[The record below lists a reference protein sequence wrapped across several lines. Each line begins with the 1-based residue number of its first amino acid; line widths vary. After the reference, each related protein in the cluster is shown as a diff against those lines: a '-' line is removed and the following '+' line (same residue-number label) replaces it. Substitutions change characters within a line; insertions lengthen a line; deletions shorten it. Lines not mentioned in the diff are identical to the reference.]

1 MKSKFKEMLGGTEK
15 IVHYK
20 NNVVGNPLLSVIILA
35 YNHEVYI
42 SKCIENALKQ
52 EVKFNFEIIIGED
65 FSSDKT
71 RDICKSYAE
80 SNPDMI
86 RLILNDRSNV
96 IYHDGSPTGRY
107 NLMYC
112 FSQARGKYI
121 ALCDGDDYWTN
132 KYKIQKQVA
141 FLEANEEYS
150 YCGHKSKSKSNSDIN
165 KISLNLQEFGFKEL
179 LQKNFLN
186 TSTLMFRQ
194 DSIKDLPAIFKNVP
208 AGDWYLQL
216 FAIKNSKAYVLPDY
230 MSVYRLHEKGVW
242 SNLNNRERCLNG
254 VKTLEGIKQLYNDK
268 ESIVLINEAIES
280 RKKDFGIIE
289 RSRIEKILLKINRIR
304 IFNWINFRLK

>member
-1 MKSKFKEMLGGTEK
+1 
-15 IVHYK
+15 
-20 NNVVGNPLLSVIILA
+20 
-35 YNHEVYI
+35 
-42 SKCIENALKQ
+42 
-52 EVKFNFEIIIGED
+52 
-65 FSSDKT
+65 
-71 RDICKSYAE
+71 
-80 SNPDMI
+80 
-86 RLILNDRSNV
+86 
-96 IYHDGSPTGRY
+96 
-107 NLMYC
+107 MYC

-230 MSVYRLHEKGVW
+230 MSVYRLHEKGIW
-242 SNLNNRERCLNG
+242 SNLNKREQCLNG
-254 VKTLEGIKQLYNDK
+254 VKTLEALKQLYNDK